1 MEDRA
6 RFSRYALFLDID
18 GTMVDFA
25 ETPDAVDLPPDL
37 VPLLDRLHHHLDGAV
52 AVTTGRPIDDIDTLT
67 YPLRLTC
74 GTQHGAE
81 IRLPDGTRERRFARH
96 VPAGWTSQASQICKN
111 IPGSRV
117 ERKPYGLA
125 LHYRA
130 TPASSLK
137 LQAVARN
144 LAACSAGMFEVWQG
158 NMVSELRPT
167 GVTKAMVV
175 HRLMALPPFAGRV
188 PLFIGDEQND
198 VEAFAAVEALGGV
211 GLMVPADFPQ
221 GPAAVRDWLATQL
234 PGT

>member
-1 MEDRA
+1 MDDRA

-18 GTMVDFA
+18 GTIVDFA
-25 ETPDAVDLPPDL
+25 ETPGEVCLPQDL
-37 VPLLDRLHHHLDGAV
+37 VPLLGRLHRHLEGAV
-52 AVTTGRPIDDIDTLT
+52 AVATGRPIDDVDALT

-81 IRLPDGTRERRFARH
+81 IRLPDGSRERRFARN
-96 VPAGWTSQASQICKN
+96 VPEGWTSQASQICKD
-111 IPGSRV
+111 IPGTWV

-130 TPASSLK
+130 TPKSSVK

-144 LAACSAGMFEVWQG
+144 FAARSAGTFEVWQG

-167 GVTKAMVV
+167 GVSKAMVV

-198 VEAFAAVEALGGV
+198 GEAFAAVEALGGI
-211 GLMVPADFPQ
+211 GLTVPADFPQ
-221 GPAAVRDWLATQL
+221 GPPAVRDWLAAQL
-234 PGT
+234 P